1 MINKNP
7 KIFVM
12 GAGSVGCFFGGMLA
26 RAGKDVTLIARQ
38 MHVEAIRQNGL
49 YMECINFQEY
59 VPVKATVDISSI
71 QDADIILL
79 CVKSPDTQKTIESIR
94 AYLKQDVVILS
105 LQNGVSNCDVIKQH
119 IPMHVYPTVVYVA
132 TGMVGPGHLKHFGRG
147 ELLVGDLDNQHL
159 VNDLVKQELEM
170 LSEIFSSSSVPCDIS
185 ENIKYELWSKFLVN
199 CCYNGISAIG
209 QMPYGKMAAQPE
221 IRALIDQIT
230 KEFLLIAH
238 QEGVVITPEQA
249 AHLNQQIATS
259 MSGQRS
265 STAQDLSRK
274 KPTEIDYLNGL
285 IVKKGQDYGIETP
298 ANQSVYALV
307 KMMEESY

>member
-26 RAGKDVTLIARQ
+26 RAGKDVTLIGRP

-59 VPVKATVDISSI
+59 VSVNATDEMSSI
-71 QDADIILL
+71 KDADIVLL
-79 CVKSPDTQKTIESIR
+79 CVKSPDTQKTIEEMR
-94 AYLKQDVVILS
+94 AYLKQDAIILS
-105 LQNGVSNCDVIKQH
+105 LQNGVNNCDVIKQYRSMH
-119 IPMHVYPTVVYVA
+119 IYPTIVYVA

-159 VNDLVKQELEM
+159 TNNLVQRELEM
-170 LSEIFSSSSVPCDIS
+170 LAEIFSSSGVPCDIS
-185 ENIKYELWSKFLVN
+185 NNIKYELWSKFLIN

-209 QMPYGKMAAQPE
+209 QIQYGKMVAQPE

-230 KEFLLIAH
+230 KEFLSIALK
-238 QEGVVITPEQA
+238 EGVVITPEQA
-249 AHLNQQIATS
+249 AKLNHQIATS

-285 IVKKGQDYGIETP
+285 IVKKGKDYGIETP
-298 ANQSVYALV
+298 ANQSIYALV
-307 KMMEESY
+307 KMIEAGY

>member
-1 MINKNP
+1 
-7 KIFVM
+7 
-12 GAGSVGCFFGGMLA
+12 MLF
-26 RAGKDVTLIARQ
+26 R
-38 MHVEAIRQNGL
+38 
-49 YMECINFQEY
+49 
-59 VPVKATVDISSI
+59 S
-71 QDADIILL
+71 
-79 CVKSPDTQKTIESIR
+79 
-94 AYLKQDVVILS
+94 
-105 LQNGVSNCDVIKQH
+105 
-119 IPMHVYPTVVYVA
+119 
-132 TGMVGPGHLKHFGRG
+132 GPGHLKHFGRG

-159 VNDLVKQELEM
+159 VNDLVKQELGM
-170 LSEIFSSSSVPCDIS
+170 LSEIFSSSNVPCDIS
-185 ENIKYELWSKFLVN
+185 ENIKHELWSKFLVN

-238 QEGVVITPEQA
+238 QEGVVITPEHA